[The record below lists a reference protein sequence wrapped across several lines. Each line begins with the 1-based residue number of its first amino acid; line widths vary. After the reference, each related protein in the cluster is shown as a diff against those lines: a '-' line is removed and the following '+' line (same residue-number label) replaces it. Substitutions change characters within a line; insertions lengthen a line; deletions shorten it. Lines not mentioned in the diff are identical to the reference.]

1 MAPQVYF
8 VFDLKSQISK
18 NNTRKDSVGS
28 HKKLFSIK
36 AQGANMVVWENACNW
51 AGTPESKLEVR
62 RLNRRNHDNSN
73 ILEKFIQ
80 FEYLD
85 SLKQPEQNG
94 EKISKTGSINVVA
107 NTMGV
112 GWYAWPTWLDRPQA
126 LIPPLM
132 IV

>member
-1 MAPQVYF
+1 
-8 VFDLKSQISK
+8 L
-18 NNTRKDSVGS
+18 VGS

-94 EKISKTGSINVVA
+94 EKISKTGSINFGA
-107 NTMGV
+107 NTMKI
-112 GWYAWPTWLDRPQA
+112 GWYAWTTWLEGSGSNSKTYDCISTDTVFNVRIR
-126 LIPPLM
+126 LRIR
-132 IV
+132 INFNCK

>member
-1 MAPQVYF
+1 
-8 VFDLKSQISK
+8 
-18 NNTRKDSVGS
+18 
-28 HKKLFSIK
+28 
-36 AQGANMVVWENACNW
+36 MVVWENACNW

-94 EKISKTGSINVVA
+94 EKISKTGSINFGA
-107 NTMGV
+107 NTMKI
-112 GWYAWPTWLDRPQA
+112 GWYATWLEGSGSNSKTYDCISTVTVFNVRIR
-126 LIPPLM
+126 LRIR
-132 IV
+132 INFNCK